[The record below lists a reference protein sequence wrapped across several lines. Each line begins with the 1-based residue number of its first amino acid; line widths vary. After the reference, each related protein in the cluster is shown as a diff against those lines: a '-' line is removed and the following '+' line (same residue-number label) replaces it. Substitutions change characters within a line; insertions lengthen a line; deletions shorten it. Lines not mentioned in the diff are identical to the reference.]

1 MLVGRVRRTIEQ
13 RELIPLDSR
22 VLCACSGGPDSAAL
36 LYCLAKLQPELRF
49 ELVAASVDHGLR
61 PDAAADVA
69 LAAAQAQRLRV
80 PFHALQ
86 VRVERGASMQA
97 RARRARYEAL
107 HSLAGRLDAQ
117 RIAVG
122 HTQDDQAET
131 VVSRVLRGTGM
142 AGLGAIQPRREDGVI
157 RPLLDCRRSEVHR
170 LAAEKFDSLAQD
182 LSNHDPKFERV
193 RIRSQVMPVLLA
205 EDAALVRHLSQLAD
219 DARDCAL
226 VIEALSETLFSQV
239 AVDGH
244 TLRAS
249 LLRGQPR
256 ALRVGVL
263 RLFILR
269 ATGQVPGRAELT
281 QLDRTL
287 CSDRGDVWLASD
299 VSVRASGDG
308 HLLVCARDP
317 HGGTG
322 GTDGNTA

>member
-1 MLVGRVRRTIEQ
+1 MLVGRVRRTIEH

-36 LYCLAKLQPELRF
+36 LYCLGRLQAELRF

-69 LAAAQAQRLRV
+69 LAAAQAERVGV
-80 PFHALQ
+80 PFYPLQ
-86 VRVERGASMQA
+86 VRVERGGSIQA
-97 RARRARYEAL
+97 RAREARYEAL
-107 HSLAGRLDAQ
+107 RRLAARLDAG

-131 VVSRVLRGTGM
+131 VLSRVLRGTGL
-142 AGLGAIQPRREDGVI
+142 AGLAAIQPRREDGVI
-157 RPLLDCRRSEVHR
+157 RPLLDCRRVEVQR
-170 LAAEKFDSLAQD
+170 LAADKFAALAQD

-205 EDAALVRHLSQLAD
+205 EDVALVRHLSQLAD

-226 VIEALSETLFSQV
+226 VMDALSETLLGQV
-239 AVDGH
+239 AADGH
-244 TLRAS
+244 TLIAS

-263 RLFILR
+263 RAFILR
-269 ATGQVPGRAELT
+269 ATGRVPGRAELT
-281 QLDRTL
+281 QLDRAL
-287 CSDRGDVWLASD
+287 CSDRGEVWLASD

-308 HLLVCARDP
+308 HLRVCTRDRQ
-317 HGGTG
+317 GGSTG
-322 GTDGNTA
+322 